1 MHKVAV
7 IGWGNVGYH
16 LSLELS
22 RQGIGT
28 IVVCRN
34 YHRKP
39 PSSGAG
45 KNLHLVNDIGKLPND
60 IEAVFLTVKDD
71 QIAAVASQLPEKM
84 VQNACIL
91 HSSGVLPANHLK
103 GVVPN
108 YGIFYPLNSFSRDQD
123 FNWAGVPV
131 FIESGQEGVS
141 RFLHKVAE
149 EAGARPVNNNDL
161 MREQLHLA
169 AVFANNFT
177 NHLLALASDMLK
189 KRGIPFDYL
198 HPLIQTTVEKALRMD
213 PAKAQTGP
221 AIRGD
226 KATLQKHISKLEDE
240 DLKIL
245 YRQLS
250 QSIQKLS
257 TDESDKEL

>member
-1 MHKVAV
+1 MQKVAV

-22 RQGIGT
+22 RQSIDT
-28 IVVCRN
+28 YVVCRN
-34 YHRKP
+34 YHSERHT
-39 PSSGAG
+39 SEDE
-45 KNLHLVNDIGKLPND
+45 KNLHLVNSFAELPNN
-60 IEAVFLTVKDD
+60 IETIFLTVKDD
-71 QIAAVASQLPEKM
+71 QIATVASRLPKKM
-84 VQNACIL
+84 IQNASVL
-91 HSSGVLPANHLK
+91 HSSGILPANHLK

-123 FNWAGVPV
+123 FHWAGVPV
-131 FIESGQEGVS
+131 FIESGQERVS

-149 EAGARPVNNNDL
+149 GAGARPVKNDDL
-161 MREQLHLA
+161 MREHLHLA

-177 NHLLALASDMLK
+177 NHLLALASDMLN
-189 KRGIPFDYL
+189 KRDIPFDYL

-226 KATLQKHISKLEDE
+226 KATLQKHLSKLEDE
-240 DLKIL
+240 DLKTL

-250 QSIQKLS
+250 RSIQKLS

>member
-1 MHKVAV
+1 MYKVAV

-22 RQGIGT
+22 RQGIQT
-28 IVVCRN
+28 FVVCRN
-34 YHRKP
+34 YHRKTNA
-39 PSSGAG
+39 SGAE
-45 KNLHLVNDIGKLPND
+45 KNLHLVNSIAELPND
-60 IEAVFLTVKDD
+60 IETVFLTVKDD
-71 QIAAVASQLPEKM
+71 QIAAAATKLPEKM
-84 VQNACIL
+84 VQNACVS

-131 FIESGQEGVS
+131 FIESGQERVS

-149 EAGARPVNNNDL
+149 EAGARPVKNDDL
-161 MREQLHLA
+161 IREHLHLA

-177 NHLLALASDMLK
+177 NHLMALVSDMLK

-198 HPLIQTTVEKALRMD
+198 HPLIQTTVEKVLRMD

-226 KATLQKHISKLEDE
+226 KATLQKHLSNLEDE
-240 DLKIL
+240 DLKTL

-250 QSIQKLS
+250 RSIQKLS